1 MSCPGRRVRSQS
13 PNTFPRDTGPH
24 KSPSPRWTGQ
34 RHPRSTEAPQV
45 AAPGRWPSE
54 ALPPAGPT
62 RRSREHGE
70 YMSVGGTTVP
80 IPPICQPLPPF
91 PGMVA
96 AKAELGTQQ
105 GLARKQEPCVGLCFP
120 SRPRQRAWGWRLC
133 RARAAERGLAIAL
146 APRPSC
152 CSEMTDL
159 AAERPW
165 EPSW

>member
-34 RHPRSTEAPQV
+34 RHPHPTEAPRV

-96 AKAELGTQQ
+96 AKAGAGDAAGLGEEA
-105 GLARKQEPCVGLCFP
+105 GAVCGPLLPVPSPAAGVGMAALQ
-120 SRPRQRAWGWRLC
+120 STGS
-133 RARAAERGLAIAL
+133 RARPHHSLGPAAKLLLRNDRSG
-146 APRPSC
+146 C
-152 CSEMTDL
+152 
-159 AAERPW
+159 
-165 EPSW
+165 